1 MTEFSGSELKR
12 KREEMRIPLEQV
24 ASATHIRLSILQ
36 DLEDEEFAE
45 LSSNAQIKG
54 FLRLYADYLGLNTSE
69 SEPVKPSHQ
78 EKTPKY
84 QKLAENNRLEQK
96 QVATKDPFYTEVADE
111 TTGNISVPE
120 PQIEPKATAPESD
133 SQKMLSQLGRELSSR
148 RRYLNLAWDLIS
160 QQTRLAKDTLKAL
173 ENGDLLFFTTPLDF
187 RKNLQTY
194 ARFLNLDVEA
204 YSIRFAE
211 ALQKRRYEK
220 LPKKRKKE
228 HLPNRYLSFC

>member
-96 QVATKDPFYTEVADE
+96 QDATKDPFYTEVADE

-173 ENGDLLFFTTPLDF
+173 ENGDTLFYNP
-187 RKNLQTY
+187 
-194 ARFLNLDVEA
+194 
-204 YSIRFAE
+204 S
-211 ALQKRRYEK
+211 
-220 LPKKRKKE
+220 
-228 HLPNRYLSFC
+228 